1 MLWVRM
7 RIRREASNF
16 IIAVGSVVRTSDEW
30 ELYVG
35 RNISM
40 GAGDVVP
47 RTLMSSGVMLNGTIV
62 RR

>member
-1 MLWVRM
+1 M
-7 RIRREASNF
+7 SNF

>member
-40 GAGDVVP
+40 DAGDVVP

-62 RR
+62 PR